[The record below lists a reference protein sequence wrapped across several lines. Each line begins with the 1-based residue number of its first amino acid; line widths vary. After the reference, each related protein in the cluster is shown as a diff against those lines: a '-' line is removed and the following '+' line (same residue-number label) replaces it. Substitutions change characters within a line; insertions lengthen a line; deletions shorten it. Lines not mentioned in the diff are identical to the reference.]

1 MKLSIIIP
9 CYNEEQSLNDLL
21 NKCHEIINDEI
32 EIIIVN
38 NGSSDRT
45 YELLKSRITHN
56 SVKVIN
62 IEKNIGYGNG
72 ILVGLNESKGQIVS
86 WTHADLQTE
95 PKDVLNAYNK
105 YKSLLLKK
113 EVIIKGERKNR
124 SLFDSFFTF
133 LMSIYTFLILR
144 LWLFDINAQPKIFH
158 RSFIN
163 NLKNPPIDFSLD
175 LYLLYFFKSR
185 KVKILSYPV
194 FFANRQFGEAKG
206 GGTIKGKWRLIIRTI
221 SYIHQLKKTV

>member
-9 CYNEEQSLNDLL
+9 CYNEEKSLTDLL

-45 YELLKSRITHN
+45 YEVLKSKISRN
-56 SVKVIN
+56 SIKVIN
-62 IEKNIGYGNG
+62 VKKNIGYGNG
-72 ILVGLNESKGQIVS
+72 ILVGLNESKGEIVS
-86 WTHADLQTE
+86 WTHADLQTD
-95 PKDVLNAYNK
+95 PKDVLIAYIK
-105 YKSLLLKK
+105 YKSLLLEKK
-113 EVIIKGERKNR
+113 VIIKGQRKNR
-124 SLFDSFFTF
+124 SVFDSLFTF
-133 LMSIYTFLILR
+133 LMSVYTFLILR

-163 NLKNPPIDFSLD
+163 NFKNPPIDFSLD

-221 SYIHQLKKTV
+221 SYIHQLRKII